1 MLGGHLAINKISLYP
16 NKKFNQDCTF
26 CYWNL
31 LSLKLDEISLFGIF
45 DGSGPYGKAIALAFK
60 NYIINYFKEGT
71 EMKVT
76 QKKDN
81 FYSIM
86 YNSFIFAQNYLKE
99 NSTKLNINL
108 NYSGATGIVVL
119 FPHNNTNKVYCANIG
134 RNKCVFYTMGGTIRL
149 SYELFPFR
157 ASERFRI
164 TQFKEEQKNKENNNN
179 KNNSNNKGGNNI
191 NNNDINIINKEKEF
205 YLKEFFELDI
215 SRCIGYLAAEDLGI
229 IPGPEIMESDI
240 RLNKGKF
247 LVMGTESL
255 WKYLGEDEVG
265 EIVNKH
271 YSSTNAEGA
280 CKDLQD
286 LAKER
291 WKEKTGG
298 GYDDISVIVVFFD
311 SKSL

>member
-31 LSLKLDEISLFGIF
+31 LSLKLDEISLFGII
-45 DGSGPYGKAIALAFK
+45 DGSGPYGKAVALAFK
-60 NYIINYFKEGT
+60 NYIVNYFKNGN

-81 FYSIM
+81 FYSII
-86 YNSFIFAQNYLKE
+86 YNSFNHAQNYLKE

-108 NYSGATGIVVL
+108 NYSGATGIIVL
-119 FPHNNTNKVYCANIG
+119 FPHNNTNKVYCANVG
-134 RNKCVFYTMGGTIRL
+134 RNKCVFYTMSGAIRL
-149 SYELFPFR
+149 SYELFPLR

-164 TQFKEEQKNKENNNN
+164 AHFKEQQKLQKQNIEKNN
-179 KNNSNNKGGNNI
+179 KNEKNNNV
-191 NNNDINIINKEKEF
+191 NNDINEEKEKEKEF
-205 YLKEFFELDI
+205 YLKQFFELDI
-215 SRCIGYLAAEDLGI
+215 SRCIGYTAAEEYGV

-240 RLNKGKF
+240 RLNKGKI
-247 LVMGTESL
+247 LVIGTESL
-255 WKYLGEDEVG
+255 WKYLDEDEVG

-271 YSSTNAEGA
+271 YSANNTEGA

-291 WKEKTGG
+291 WKEKNGG